1 MFSQVEE
8 IIKSWFLID
17 VIALSYE
24 RTDERHDKVLIRFLD
39 TPIQY
44 LIFFNENV
52 QTTSWELQRTYYG
65 NQFIW
70 VHSVDLTA
78 LNVPSF
84 NDINK
89 LAMLISWVLRIN
101 RKKNEIGRLNNISSS
116 R

>member
-52 QTTSWELQRTYYG
+52 QTTKLGKLQEPITG
-65 NQFIW
+65 TN
-70 VHSVDLTA
+70 SV
-78 LNVPSF
+78 
-84 NDINK
+84 
-89 LAMLISWVLRIN
+89 
-101 RKKNEIGRLNNISSS
+101 
-116 R
+116 